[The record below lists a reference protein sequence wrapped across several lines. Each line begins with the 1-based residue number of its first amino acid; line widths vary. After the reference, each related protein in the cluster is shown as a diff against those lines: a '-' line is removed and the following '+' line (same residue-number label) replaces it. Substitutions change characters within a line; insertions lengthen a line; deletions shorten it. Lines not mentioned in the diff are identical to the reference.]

1 MNRSPFLT
9 ISAVIAAASFSEA
22 AVIIDWNFTG
32 IPAVPLA
39 QENQPAPSPLIS
51 SAQSGVIPGLT
62 SSALLPSGPGLQT
75 SSANGPTTGT
85 ALADELNLKNWD
97 AAPNNSNNNYF
108 HFTLTAG
115 VPGTLSLDSVSISL
129 WRNGGGAPN
138 NLAWE
143 AVVDGGSAAPLG
155 TTVVESLSGL
165 GQPFRTYTF
174 NQTITGATT
183 IELRFRPFGS
193 GGVAGTGNLHI
204 NDIQV
209 QGSVVPEPSASLLAF
224 AALGLMAR
232 RRR

>member
-1 MNRSPFLT
+1 MKLPKCFLPGLLLT
-9 ISAVIAAASFSEA
+9 ILPARAALIA
-22 AVIIDWNFTG
+22 DWNFTG

-39 QENQPAPSPLIS
+39 QENAAAPNPLIS

-62 SSALLPSGPGLQT
+62 SSNLTPVGGLQL
-75 SSANGPTTGT
+75 SSANGGTTGT

-108 HFTLTAG
+108 VFTLTAD
-115 VPGTLSLDSVSISL
+115 VPGTLTLDSVSISL

-138 NLAWE
+138 NLAWQ
-143 AVVDGGSAAPLG
+143 AVVDGGAATPLG
-155 TTVVESLSGL
+155 TTQVESASGV

-174 NQTITGATT
+174 SQTIAGATS
-183 IELRFRPFGS
+183 IELRFRPFGTGS
-193 GGVAGTGNLHI
+193 VAGTGNLHI

-209 QGSVVPEPSASLLAF
+209 QGSVVPEPSVSLLAL
-224 AALGLMAR
+224 AALGLAAR